1 VGYAL
6 LTGSHLFKGRSAA
19 EICSHHVNT
28 PPELPSVRLGR
39 ELPDDLCGV
48 ILRCLEKRPES
59 RFASTRE
66 LRIALELCADVGR
79 WTEEDAELW
88 WEQHGATLETV
99 AVP

>member
-66 LRIALELCADVGR
+66 LRSALELCADVGR